1 VITGRVVQ
9 LICGAVGVGIWVL
22 VLYAGLS
29 GTDDPPFNFAI
40 VFLFYTF
47 WLGMVLASVVL
58 GDVFRAFN
66 PWRAIGRT
74 FSGAFRLVAGQS
86 APAPLKYPDRL
97 GRWPAVI
104 GVLAFVWLELVA
116 GGVAQSP
123 SPEEV
128 ATATAI
134 YSGITFVCM
143 GLFGVDEWIRRGEA
157 FSAYFEMF
165 SRLAPF
171 EVRDGRLGL
180 RKFLTGAPSWAAVP
194 GATAL
199 VLTSIAVTSFD
210 GSQEGLFEGA
220 ISWTIERSADLGFGL
235 ADSIRLAD
243 SIWLVIVLAGVSAL
257 YWLGVQGMHSV
268 RGSPPVGELARSF
281 AHTLIPIAL
290 AYIVAHYFSAFIY
303 QEQAQFSYIL
313 SDPLGDGS
321 DLFGTAGGGIDYGLI
336 SSNAIWYVQVGSLVA
351 GHVAALTLAHDRA
364 LAVYGDIRAAT
375 RSQYFMLA
383 VMVAFTCFGLF
394 LLSQANA

>member
-1 VITGRVVQ
+1 MAAGTGSISAVITGRVVQ

-86 APAPLKYPDRL
+86 APAPLEYPDRL

-123 SPEEV
+123 SPAEV

-165 SRLAPF
+165 SGSRHSRCATGGWGSASSSPAPPRGRRCP
-171 EVRDGRLGL
+171 VRQ
-180 RKFLTGAPSWAAVP
+180 PWCSH
-194 GATAL
+194 
-199 VLTSIAVTSFD
+199 
-210 GSQEGLFEGA
+210 
-220 ISWTIERSADLGFGL
+220 RS
-235 ADSIRLAD
+235 R
-243 SIWLVIVLAGVSAL
+243 
-257 YWLGVQGMHSV
+257 
-268 RGSPPVGELARSF
+268 
-281 AHTLIPIAL
+281 
-290 AYIVAHYFSAFIY
+290 
-303 QEQAQFSYIL
+303 
-313 SDPLGDGS
+313 
-321 DLFGTAGGGIDYGLI
+321 
-336 SSNAIWYVQVGSLVA
+336 
-351 GHVAALTLAHDRA
+351 
-364 LAVYGDIRAAT
+364 
-375 RSQYFMLA
+375 
-383 VMVAFTCFGLF
+383 
-394 LLSQANA
+394 